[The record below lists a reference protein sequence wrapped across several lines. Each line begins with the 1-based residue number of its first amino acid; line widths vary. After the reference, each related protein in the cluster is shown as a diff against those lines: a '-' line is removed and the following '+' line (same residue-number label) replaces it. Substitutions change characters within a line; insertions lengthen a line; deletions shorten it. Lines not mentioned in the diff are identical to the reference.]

1 MYYIPLRDMRFK
13 GTFVS
18 LYHLSHTHMV
28 THLSVILPWHS
39 SSVILMSL
47 QGNELLALKDVG
59 H

>member
-1 MYYIPLRDMRFK
+1 MRFK

-18 LYHLSHTHMV
+18 LYHLSHTHTV

-47 QGNELLALKDVG
+47 QGNELLALKDGG